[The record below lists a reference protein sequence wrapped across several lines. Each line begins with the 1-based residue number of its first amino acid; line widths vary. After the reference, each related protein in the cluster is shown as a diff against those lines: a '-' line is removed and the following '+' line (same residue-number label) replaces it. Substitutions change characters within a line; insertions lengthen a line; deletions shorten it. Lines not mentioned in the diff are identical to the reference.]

1 MKNYLYI
8 FFTFLYLI
16 FGMVNNSD
24 AATAGPGVNEGGA
37 IAVAMCAIIKAMTG
51 VIGKSIATIGLIAL
65 AIGLFMGK
73 LSWGLALATGFG
85 IAMIFGAGTI
95 IGWLTQSGT
104 SQDPATECQ

>member
-1 MKNYLYI
+1 
-8 FFTFLYLI
+8 
-16 FGMVNNSD
+16 MVNNSD
-24 AATAGPGVNEGGA
+24 AATAITKTDIEGGA
-37 IAVAMCAIIKAMTG
+37 IATAMCAIINAMTG

-95 IGWLTQSGT
+95 IGWLTQEEGRGKT
-104 SQDPATECQ
+104 SEC

>member
-24 AATAGPGVNEGGA
+24 AADAITKTDIEGGA
-37 IAVAMCAIIKAMTG
+37 IAVAMCAIINAMTG

-85 IAMIFGAGTI
+85 IAMIFGAGSI
-95 IGWLTQSGT
+95 IGWLTQTDNTASE
-104 SQDPATECQ
+104 SQC

>member
-8 FFTFLYLI
+8 FFTFLYLV
-16 FGMVNNSD
+16 FGMVNNSN
-24 AATAGPGVNEGGA
+24 AAAAVSNINDGGA
-37 IAVAMCAIIKAMTG
+37 IATAMCAIIKAMTG

-95 IGWLTQSGT
+95 IGWLTQSGADEQACT
-104 SQDPATECQ
+104 P